1 MTQDRDL
8 SVLRPVTSQIS
19 PQDWSVLSGF
29 WYPVAVAGDVKQT
42 PVKGKLLD
50 VELVIYSA
58 EGRITVA
65 QDRCPHRHIRLSAG
79 QIVDDR
85 IVCAFHGLAFDSA
98 GQCVKVPALGRDA
111 KIPPRYRLRTFRSEV
126 RYGLVWACLDDD
138 SPQRIPTLRAA
149 ADAGSARL
157 AYALVRDWPVS
168 APRQLENFIDLAHIP
183 FVHARSMGGDPNAE
197 VPRGHVEPTDEGFV
211 LTDVF
216 RERRM
221 LSGEIQR
228 VDMTY
233 TVTLPFLVELVS
245 RRLCDGLVRLHM
257 YDIPSPISAY
267 QSRVFMMFITDGPS
281 PSNESRPARD
291 DGDTIILEDIA
302 LLSELAQPDLPLD
315 QKQEIHLPVDHVSL
329 EYRRRLRNLGVGE
342 PSIVMDMPASKL
354 APPAHR
360 LGQEDTAGSSGHSL
374 PADHVPL
381 SRTSEG

>member
-1 MTQDRDL
+1 MFVTKDRDL
-8 SVLRPVTSQIS
+8 SVLRPTGSHIS
-19 PQDWSVLSGF
+19 PEDWRVLSHY
-29 WYPVAVAGDVKQT
+29 WYPVAVAGDIKQA

-50 VELVIYSA
+50 VELVIYRTGA
-58 EGRITVA
+58 QITVA
-65 QDRCPHRHIRLSAG
+65 QDRCPHRHTRLSAG
-79 QIVDDR
+79 RVVGDR
-85 IVCAFHGLAFDSA
+85 IVCPFHGLAFNAA
-98 GQCVKVPALGRDA
+98 GQCVVVPALGRDA
-111 KIPPRYRLRTFRSEV
+111 RLPPKYRLRTFRSEV
-126 RYGLVWACLDDD
+126 RYGLVWVCLDDE
-138 SPQRIPTLRAA
+138 STQEISNLRAA
-149 ADAGSARL
+149 AEAGPERL

-183 FVHARSMGGDPNAE
+183 FVHAQSMGGDPNAE
-197 VPRGHVEPTDEGFV
+197 VPRGRIEPADGGFV

-221 LSGEIQR
+221 FSGEIQR

-245 RRLCDGLVRLHM
+245 RKVTDGSVRLHM

-315 QKQEIHLPVDHVSL
+315 QKQEIHLPVDLVSL
-329 EYRRRLRNLGVGE
+329 EYRRRLQNLG
-342 PSIVMDMPASKL
+342 
-354 APPAHR
+354 
-360 LGQEDTAGSSGHSL
+360 LGQH
-374 PADHVPL
+374 
-381 SRTSEG
+381 